1 MQEPKLLSQES
12 NIHGVDTGDVATRL
26 IEARHETSLNRVGA
40 ARVHNRNGRGR
51 GFGHD
56 TCRRRADDA
65 KQRAAQASESFFK
78 SAYEKVAEHWMV
90 LAQLD
95 SLLSVLRDEK

>member
-12 NIHGVDTGDVATRL
+12 NIHGVDTGDVATRV

-51 GFGHD
+51 SFGHE
-56 TCRRRADDA
+56 RRCYAARCYDDGHWP
-65 KQRAAQASESFFK
+65 
-78 SAYEKVAEHWMV
+78 AY
-90 LAQLD
+90 
-95 SLLSVLRDEK
+95 